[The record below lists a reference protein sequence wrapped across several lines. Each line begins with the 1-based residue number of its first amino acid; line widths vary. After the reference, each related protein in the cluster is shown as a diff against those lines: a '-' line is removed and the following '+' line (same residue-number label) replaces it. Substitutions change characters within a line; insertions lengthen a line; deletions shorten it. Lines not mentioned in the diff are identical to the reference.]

1 MRNTFAKNMSTD
13 MKLSK
18 SRLGKIIQ
26 SVGLLG
32 KTLGNLDK
40 NVLLDLA
47 VPLVKEVLAK
57 SATKETSSVLDKFE
71 RKISGKGAV
80 GAGREL
86 TLFISI
92 EETFSSTLLLRLLSI
107 SITKLALMAFT
118 QETICENK
126 RWSIYHKTR

>member
-92 EETFSSTLLLRLLSI
+92 EETFSSTPSF
-107 SITKLALMAFT
+107 K
-118 QETICENK
+118 Q
-126 RWSIYHKTR
+126 Y